1 MLLPFTDFMKLYG
14 THLSTED
21 KERLLELMHTEYNSK
36 VEVSDSHD
44 YWKAKREYNNYYKKS
59 NGMVQIFETNSK
71 AIQEKLGGVKKI

>member
-44 YWKAKREYNNYYKKS
+44 Y
-59 NGMVQIFETNSK
+59 
-71 AIQEKLGGVKKI
+71 